1 MITTAIAALPVK
13 NASPAYPIQKVLAE
27 RWSPYGFADRP
38 VPEADLSSLFEAA
51 RWAASSYNEQP
62 WTYFVATRKDPGEF
76 ERLLSC
82 LVPANQA
89 WAKTAPVLVLGVVSL
104 RFAQTNKDNR
114 AAVHD
119 LGLAS
124 ANLVMEATA
133 RSLSVHQMI
142 GILPD
147 RARELY
153 RIPEHAEAWTAMAIG
168 YKANVDA
175 LPAGLRARDLAP
187 RRRKPTSQF
196 VFTGSW
202 GQPSSLAQRESA
214 PATECAP
221 RYAPRFLPACF
232 TI

>member
-1 MITTAIAALPVK
+1 MTTTSQSAKKVSLD
-13 NASPAYPIQKVLAE
+13 YPIQEFLAD

-38 VPEADLSSLFEAA
+38 VPGTDLSSLFEAA

-62 WTYFVATRKDPGEF
+62 WTYFVATRQTPAEF

-82 LVPANQA
+82 LVFANQA
-89 WAKTAPVLVLGVVSL
+89 WAKAAPVLVLGVVSL
-104 RFAQTNKDNR
+104 RFSTTNKDNR

-124 ANLVMEATA
+124 ANLVVEATA
-133 RSLSVHQMI
+133 RGLSVHQMI

-153 RIPEHAEAWTAMAIG
+153 QIPEHAEAWTAMAIG
-168 YKANVDA
+168 YKANPEG
-175 LPAGLRARDLAP
+175 LPDGLRERDLAP
-187 RRRKPTSQF
+187 RQRKPTSQF

-202 GQPSSLAQRESA
+202 GRSSSLARPVLA
-214 PATECAP
+214 PALDC
-221 RYAPRFLPACF
+221 
-232 TI
+232 